1 MRMPPF
7 QRFRRF
13 SQISAVFVLGMVV
26 GSIVYNAIYHMGYN
40 VLWLNNQD
48 LRVQIEQYEKDILTL
63 KKYNKTS
70 TVIRQIKIRAE
81 EAKEKE
87 EASSLN
93 PVTVKEIISKMSS
106 DLTPLRGRSVFDID
120 TDSKMARLLLDG
132 KIYIVRDKEYTVT
145 IRTMLVME
153 GVLQIWVEINPYKRS

>member
-26 GSIVYNAIYHMGYN
+26 GSVVYNSIYHMGYN

-48 LRVQIEQYEKDILTL
+48 LRVQIVQYEKDIDTL
-63 KKYNKTS
+63 KKYNNTS

-81 EAKEKE
+81 ESKTKEGT
-87 EASSLN
+87 EALN
-93 PVTVKEIISKMSS
+93 PVTVKEILSKMSS
-106 DLTPLRGRSVFDID
+106 DLEPLRGRSVFDID
-120 TDSKMARLLLDG
+120 ADGKMVRLLLNR
-132 KIYIVRDKEYTVT
+132 KIYIIRDKEYTVT